1 MSESSA
7 SYAICLR
14 LNKRLDSSIR
24 SRNRAASTSMTQN
37 KSTMLCFSAMMTAG
51 GANERVPVEV
61 PLDWDLLILQLL
73 PIAARKRGSRWTL

>member
-24 SRNRAASTSMTQN
+24 SRKRAASTSMTQN
-37 KSTMLCFSAMMTAG
+37 KSTMLYFNAMMTAG

-61 PLDWDLLILQLL
+61 PLDLLLI
-73 PIAARKRGSRWTL
+73 ATRRRGSRWTLSGL